1 MSATVARSHGCDGA
15 DPPPLPDPTRVPTSY
30 ETGNI
35 L

>member
-1 MSATVARSHGCDGA
+1 MSATVARSHGGDGA
-15 DPPPLPDPTRVPTSY
+15 DPPPPPDPTRVPTSC

>member
-1 MSATVARSHGCDGA
+1 MSATVARSHGGDGA
-15 DPPPLPDPTRVPTSY
+15 DPPPPDPTRVPTSC

>member
-1 MSATVARSHGCDGA
+1 MSATVARSHGGDGEG
-15 DPPPLPDPTRVPTSY
+15 DPPPNPTQVPTSC

>member
-1 MSATVARSHGCDGA
+1 MFATIARSHGSDGA
-15 DPPPLPDPTRVPTSY
+15 APPPPDPTRVPTSC